1 MLRSGSICISF
12 LYKYLTSENKTE
24 NEEGYKTLEK
34 RSDKLKCLSD
44 TFQNY
49 GGVLAKLSQILSSD
63 VQDHK
68 VFSEC
73 KPFSEKETI
82 NFLKK
87 EFDNNYDFFKNV
99 EELNFVVFRS
109 GSVGQ
114 VHKAVYKKDGECN
127 DIVLK
132 VQYVGL
138 MQQVKTDLF
147 ILDQVTN
154 YLFSFADLSNAMT
167 DIKTKLHEEL
177 DYKIELSNQLL
188 MEKLWFNDNNIK
200 IPKIIPELCNDKI
213 LGMFFVDANSLSYFI
228 DNSTQEE
235 RNNIAEHMIRFIFTN
250 IYKHKI
256 FYSDIH
262 YGNFLVKNNEELYAM
277 DFGCLIN
284 LDDDLY
290 SNLINL
296 HLSVLEENI
305 DLFYKILEDMKI
317 INKSISE
324 KSKIYIYE
332 YFKLQYT
339 PWISETF
346 EFNEEWFAKSDYK
359 DTELMKEWSLPPNMV
374 YLNKIP
380 FGLYN
385 ILTKLKA
392 TGNFKIIF
400 DNLLKEIKL

>member
-24 NEEGYKTLEK
+24 DEGGYKTLEK
-34 RSDKLKCLSD
+34 RSNKLKCLSD

-63 VQDHK
+63 NEDHK

-73 KPFSEKETI
+73 KPFSEQKTI
-82 NFLKK
+82 EFLKK
-87 EFDNNYDFFKNV
+87 EYNNNNDFFKNI
-99 EELNFVVFRS
+99 EEIDFNVYKS

-114 VHKAVYKKDGECN
+114 VHKAIYKNNSEN
-127 DIVLK
+127 NNIVLK

-138 MQQVKTDLF
+138 LEQVKTDLF

-154 YLFSFADLSNAMT
+154 YLFSFSDLSNAML

-188 MEKLWFNDNNIK
+188 MNKIWSNDINIK

-213 LGMFFVDANSLSYFI
+213 LGMEYIDAYSLTYFI
-228 DNSTQEE
+228 NNSTQEE
-235 RNNIAEHMIRFIFTN
+235 KNNIAKILIRFIFTN

-284 LDDDLY
+284 LDDQLY

-296 HLSVLEENI
+296 HLSVLDENI

-317 INKSISE
+317 INNSISE
-324 KSKIYIYE
+324 KSKIYLYD

-339 PWISETF
+339 PFISEYF
-346 EFNEEWFAKSDYK
+346 EFNEEWLLKSDYK
-359 DTELMKEWSLPPNMV
+359 DTELMKEWNLPPNMV

-392 TGNFKIIF
+392 KGNFKIIF
-400 DNLLKEIKL
+400 DELLKEL

>member
-12 LYKYLTSENKTE
+12 LYKYLTSENNTE

-346 EFNEEWFAKSDYK
+346 EFNEEFLLDY
-359 DTELMKEWSLPPNMV
+359 
-374 YLNKIP
+374 
-380 FGLYN
+380 
-385 ILTKLKA
+385 
-392 TGNFKIIF
+392 IIF
-400 DNLLKEIKL
+400 